1 MLAIFWEKGIIPI
14 WSYPLFIIFAMNSY
28 ELSDYKNIMR
38 ANNLQII
45 DQAFKED
52 YEIRLYNI
60 DITDVECE
68 YMLAKDTDNIKRL
81 FLGML
86 NHHI

>member
-1 MLAIFWEKGIIPI
+1 
-14 WSYPLFIIFAMNSY
+14 MNSY

>member
-1 MLAIFWEKGIIPI
+1 
-14 WSYPLFIIFAMNSY
+14 MNSY

-68 YMLAKDTDNIKRL
+68 YMLAKDTDQ
-81 FLGML
+81 
-86 NHHI
+86 